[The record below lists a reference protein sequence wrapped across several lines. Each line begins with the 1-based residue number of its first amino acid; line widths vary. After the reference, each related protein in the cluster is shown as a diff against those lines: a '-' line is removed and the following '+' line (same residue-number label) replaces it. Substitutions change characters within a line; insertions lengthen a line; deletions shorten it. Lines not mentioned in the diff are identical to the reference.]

1 MPVDANSRER
11 LAELEEIARQ
21 AAPDARELS
30 RKVRRIRANPTAAP
44 GPSW

>member
-21 AAPDARELS
+21 AAPDARQLS
-30 RKVRRIRANPTAAP
+30 RKVRRMGGEPHRRA
-44 GPSW
+44 